1 MSRGTACLD
10 RIWHTGTVPEDEA
23 EAPVA
28 VTVVVDDVTD
38 DDLAWLEQQK
48 VEKAALLD
56 WLADH

>member
-1 MSRGTACLD
+1 
-10 RIWHTGTVPEDEA
+10 VPEDEA